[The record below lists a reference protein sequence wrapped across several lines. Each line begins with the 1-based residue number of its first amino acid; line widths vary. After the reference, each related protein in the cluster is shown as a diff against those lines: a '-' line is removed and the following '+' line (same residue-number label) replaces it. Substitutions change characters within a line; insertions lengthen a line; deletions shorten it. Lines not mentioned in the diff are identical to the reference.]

1 MTEPNEGC
9 CVLCGAADA
18 ELCETIVRK
27 PEREV
32 DYGIPEESYLRRI
45 RRCMACRVYFND
57 HGLLPDTFY
66 GGAYNDSAYGDRF
79 RARFDA
85 VMALPP
91 ERSDNKQRALRLDK
105 VLQNAG
111 RSPPATRVLDIGSG
125 LGVFPAE
132 MRMLGY
138 ETHVIDPDPR
148 AVRHALEVVG
158 VRGANVG
165 SLQAMPEPAPFELV
179 TLNKVLEHVPDP
191 QEGLRSATAFMAP
204 RGMIYVELPD
214 GEAAAAAGGFT
225 NRSEFFVEH
234 FTAYGPESLRWL
246 IGRAGLTIRGM
257 DRIHEPSGKYTIFAI
272 AGRAGDG

>member
-1 MTEPNEGC
+1 MTEQAHA
-9 CVLCGAADA
+9 CVLCGAGEA
-18 ELCETIVRK
+18 ELCATIASK
-27 PEREV
+27 PESEV
-32 DYGIPEESYLRRI
+32 DYGIAPERYRRCI
-45 RRCMACRVYFND
+45 RRCAVCRVYFND
-57 HGLLPDTFY
+57 HGLLPETFY

-85 VMALPP
+85 VMALPRD
-91 ERSDNKQRALRLDK
+91 RSDNKQRALRLDA
-105 VLQNAG
+105 VLRKAG
-111 RSPPATRVLDIGSG
+111 RSPKKTRVLDIGSG

-132 MRMLGY
+132 MGKLGY
-138 ETHVIDPDPR
+138 EMHVIDPDPR

-158 VRGANVG
+158 VRGAAAG
-165 SLQAMPEPAPFELV
+165 SLQEMPKSAPFDLV

-191 QEGLRSATAFMAP
+191 RNGLRSAAAFVAP
-204 RGMIYVELPD
+204 GGRIYVELPD

-246 IGRAGLTIRGM
+246 VERAGLTIHEM

-272 AGRAGDG
+272 AGRRGDG